1 MREYTV
7 KEFAEL
13 AKVTPQAIYKQIGN
27 PESLI
32 QQYVVKRE
40 GKTFIQDSALQA
52 IYGVDKLVN
61 QPSSTGS
68 ATDETGFNNQ
78 FNNVEQPE
86 PTGYMKDYIASLNT
100 QIDYLKRQIE
110 EKDAHITELTLL
122 ASKALNTTSQQ
133 QYLTAAVSGLQPD
146 EQPVAEVEQPVKQP
160 VEQPTAEVDKPVEQ
174 VEQLG
179 KKRGWFHRLFF
190 NDD

>member
-32 QQYVVKRE
+32 QQFVVKRG
-40 GKTFIQDSALQA
+40 GKTYIQGSALQA
-52 IYGVDKLVN
+52 LYGVE
-61 QPSSTGS
+61 QPVVKPKENVEQPGST
-68 ATDETGFNNQ
+68 TDWDEFNNQ
-78 FNNVEQPE
+78 FNNVVQYGNNN
-86 PTGYMKDYIASLNT
+86 PTGYMQDYIESLNT

-133 QYLTAAVSGLQPD
+133 QYLTAVASSCQPD
-146 EQPVAEVEQPVKQP
+146 EQPFEQPNEG
-160 VEQPTAEVDKPVEQ
+160 VEKPVEQ
-174 VEQLG
+174 VVKPE
-179 KKRGWFHRLFF
+179 KKQGWLHRLFF
-190 NDD
+190 GED